1 MNNDEILF
9 EATSRN
15 AETFEGYTLRLYN
28 SGLYQKITYS
38 KSCLLENSEQKIET
52 IGENP
57 EAIRKVKEVLRHNR
71 ALGLEAYINDYDEIR
86 INNPYASSELCYAK
100 FEKCSFIGMNLFTVF
115 PEDELEK
122 LNEKLTKEEK
132 SAYRKVRTISRLKSE
147 MVILLRQIFEIEG
160 E

>member
-1 MNNDEILF
+1 MDNDEIIF

-38 KSCLLENSEQKIET
+38 ASDSLENSELKVET
-52 IGENP
+52 IVENP
-57 EAIRKVKEVLRHNR
+57 EAVAKVKEVFQHNR
-71 ALGLEAYINDYDEIR
+71 ALGLEAYINDYEEIK
-86 INNPYASSELCYAK
+86 IDNPYASSELCYAK
-100 FEKCSFIGMNLFTVF
+100 FEKCSFRGMNLFTVF

-122 LNEKLTKEEK
+122 LNEKSSEEMK
-132 SAYRKVRTISRLKSE
+132 SAYRKVRMISRLKSE
-147 MVILLRQIFEIEG
+147 IVILLKQIFKIE